1 MDLFPFSPSQLVTEM
16 TSSSHPWFRLLIGWC
31 CLLSSALLIVTV
43 YLANLHKKS
52 DVTGN
57 KESNT
62 TENNGKT
69 EQRIDFVHDPSVID
83 YIRLIRDK
91 EKHWICPQPCESN
104 LVSLEN
110 STVIVRDSGLY
121 YFHVQVY
128 FQQIPQTNQVPTV
141 TLIKNGSN
149 VTNPRRLSEV
159 KGNGPGSLTMIHLVK
174 LCKGESISLNINQI
188 NDISGNDYDTYWEII
203 LFNNK

>member
-16 TSSSHPWFRLLIGWC
+16 TGSSHPWFRLLIGWC

-69 EQRIDFVHDPSVID
+69 EQRIDFVHGPSVID

-91 EKHWICPQPCESN
+91 EKPWLCPKPCESN
-104 LVSLEN
+104 FVSLES
-110 STVIVRDSGLY
+110 STVIVRVSGLY
-121 YFHVQVY
+121 YFHAQVY
-128 FQQIPQTNQVPTV
+128 FKQIPQTNEVPTV
-141 TLIKNGSN
+141 TLIKNKGN
-149 VTNPRRLSEV
+149 GTEFRKLSEV
-159 KGNGPGSLTMIHLVK
+159 KGNGPGSLTMIRLVK
-174 LCKGESISLNINQI
+174 LYEGESISLNINHI
-188 NDISGNDYDTYWEII
+188 NGLSGDDYDTYWEII